1 MDVNEELLI
10 CSLYTYKFIVCS
22 FIVCSFS
29 KQELIA
35 FKWWVFY
42 FKPWDT
48 KHSLLPCRLLIR
60 LTCSGGRKPVWKIQI
75 RFENLEQRCKK
86 NVTTLMGIDLK
97 YIKVIWKSHIF
108 NTLWNM
114 GLQPCTAQTAII
126 LLENLI
132 WHLKFKS
139 VSLACKIKIQDG
151 STILVFSSAKRGS
164 TFYAIFTTFACQW
177 MPDYVTANGIWS
189 KVQL

>member
-86 NVTTLMGIDLK
+86 KRDDTYGHWFEVHKSNMEVAHFQYPVKYGVTTM
-97 YIKVIWKSHIF
+97 YCTNCHHFTRKSYL
-108 NTLWNM
+108 TL
-114 GLQPCTAQTAII
+114 
-126 LLENLI
+126 
-132 WHLKFKS
+132 
-139 VSLACKIKIQDG
+139 KIQI
-151 STILVFSSAKRGS
+151 SELS
-164 TFYAIFTTFACQW
+164 
-177 MPDYVTANGIWS
+177 
-189 KVQL
+189 L